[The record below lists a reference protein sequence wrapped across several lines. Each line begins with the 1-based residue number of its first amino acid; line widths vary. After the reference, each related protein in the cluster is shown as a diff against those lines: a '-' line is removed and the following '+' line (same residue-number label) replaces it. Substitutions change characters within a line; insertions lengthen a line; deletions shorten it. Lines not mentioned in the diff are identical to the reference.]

1 MMVSSHDLEDK
12 DLAHGGNIHKVIT
25 PRKLKYI
32 LFLLSFLYQIILT
45 GDVGS
50 RIKRNIFVCWLGTE
64 T

>member
-1 MMVSSHDLEDK
+1 MTNDGVLEDK

>member
-45 GDVGS
+45 EDVGS